1 MRRPLA
7 LLAALAVLTSGAP
20 ALAQGLPVRIDQASR
35 ITLPAAARDVVIGN
49 PSVADVTIID
59 GRNLLVMGKS
69 YGVTNIVV
77 LDARGRTILDRQIVV
92 SASDDGRVSF
102 FRGPDVYNYACS
114 PRCERTPMPG
124 ERDSGSGVYSQWS
137 GPYTTYPD
145 RAILPD
151 IRGEEASRPW
161 PTRPAPENRCSPVSV
176 AIATVRPRSSS
187 PSWPCRSS
195 P

>member
-145 RAILPD
+145 RAAAAAAAAK
-151 IRGEEASRPW
+151 AS
-161 PTRPAPENRCSPVSV
+161 APE
-176 AIATVRPRSSS
+176 
-187 PSWPCRSS
+187 
-195 P
+195 

>member
-7 LLAALAVLTSGAP
+7 LLAVLAVLTSGAP

-35 ITLPAAARDVVIGN
+35 ITLPAPARDVVIGN

-102 FRGPDVYNYACS
+102 YRGPDVYNYACS

-124 ERDSGSGVYSQWS
+124 ERDSGAGVYSQWS
-137 GPYTTYPD
+137 GPYTAYSD
-145 RAILPD
+145 RA
-151 IRGEEASRPW
+151 AAAAAAAKAA
-161 PTRPAPENRCSPVSV
+161 APE
-176 AIATVRPRSSS
+176 
-187 PSWPCRSS
+187 
-195 P
+195 

>member
-7 LLAALAVLTSGAP
+7 LLAALAVLATSAP
-20 ALAQGLPVRIDQASR
+20 AVAQGMPVRIDQATR
-35 ITLPAAARDVVIGN
+35 VTLAAPARDVFIGN
-49 PSVADVTIID
+49 PAVADVTIID
-59 GRNLLVMGKS
+59 GRNLLVLGKS

-92 SASDDGRVSF
+92 SAVDDGRVSF

-137 GPYTTYPD
+137 GPYTTYSD
-145 RAILPD
+145 RAN
-151 IRGEEASRPW
+151 AAAAAAKAA
-161 PTRPAPENRCSPVSV
+161 APQ
-176 AIATVRPRSSS
+176 
-187 PSWPCRSS
+187 
-195 P
+195 

>member
-7 LLAALAVLTSGAP
+7 LLAALAALTIGGP
-20 ALAQGLPVRIDQASR
+20 VLAQGLPVRIDQASR
-35 ITLPAAARDVVIGN
+35 VTLSAPARDVFIGN
-49 PSVADVTIID
+49 PAVADVTIID
-59 GRNLLVMGKS
+59 GRNLLVLGKS

-92 SASDDGRVSF
+92 SASDDGRISF

-124 ERDSGSGVYSQWS
+124 ERDSGQGVYSQWS

-145 RAILPD
+145 RANAA
-151 IRGEEASRPW
+151 ASAAKAA
-161 PTRPAPENRCSPVSV
+161 APQ
-176 AIATVRPRSSS
+176 
-187 PSWPCRSS
+187 
-195 P
+195 